1 MNLSTFLFS
10 KFFTYWAL
18 TFAILIIWG
27 FSIAVALADV
37 KDEFLVRL
45 KKQGAAAARPQ
56 TRPADPSAGRSVAE
70 TLRPPAMTRNE
81 AWLFD
86 LVTQIA
92 KTHKLDVKIIV
103 LQDSM
108 DHYLVHFI
116 RGKQLVSYRVDKA
129 WVADA
134 MAGKTDQRERIQEAV
149 GRYLR
154 QEFFGEKLTP
164 KTPAPPAKAPASSA
178 PGQQPP
184 AAAPGQARAAPP
196 GAPPAAAPPSTAA
209 PSAPAG
215 PSAPAAPSTPA
226 APSAQAPPSAP
237 EGGSNSP
244 PS

>member
-27 FSIAVALADV
+27 FSVAVALADV
-37 KDEFLVRL
+37 KDEFLGRL
-45 KKQGAAAARPQ
+45 KKQGAAARPQ
-56 TRPADPSAGRSVAE
+56 PRPADPSAGRSVAE

-92 KTHKLDVKIIV
+92 KNSKLDVRIIV

-164 KTPAPPAKAPASSA
+164 KTPAAPAKAPAASA

-184 AAAPGQARAAPP
+184 AAAPGQARAAPS
-196 GAPPAAAPPSTAA
+196 GAPPATAPPSTAA
-209 PSAPAG
+209 PP
-215 PSAPAAPSTPA
+215 
-226 APSAQAPPSAP
+226 AP
-237 EGGSNSP
+237 ERGSSSP